1 MAVKRVSPED
11 ARELMEK
18 EGYTY
23 LDVRSVQE
31 FEAGHPTGAFNIPL
45 MHMGPAGMA
54 PNPDF
59 LGVVQTAFPTD
70 AKLVLGCKAGGR
82 SLRAAEMMEASGFSA
97 VVDQRAGFEGN
108 ATEAG
113 WRPRGLP
120 TAAKAEPGR
129 AYESLRAKK

>member
-1 MAVKRVSPED
+1 MAVKRVSPDD
-11 ARELMEK
+11 ARELMDK
-18 EGYTY
+18 DGYAY
-23 LDVRSVQE
+23 LDVRSVPE

-45 MHMGPAGMA
+45 LHMGPAGMS

-59 LGVVQTAFPTD
+59 MREVQKAFPTD

-82 SLRAAEMMEASGFSA
+82 SLRAAEMLQAAGFQA
-97 VVDQRAGFEGN
+97 IVDQRAGFEGS

-129 AYESLRAKK
+129 TYESLRTKK